1 MPMPSTAIQR
11 RADVPPHSGSREPAR
26 RIASQGRPYADR
38 PAPAP
43 VALASAHGSAVIVDM
58 AVLQERA
65 RIARE
70 LHDSVAQTLYAI
82 GLVAG
87 RALDVPDLRDPEHV
101 ERLFDHVL
109 QLASHAQGELRAL
122 LTDLWADEPRPGGL
136 TQALNALAADHE
148 SRHQVQVRLALS
160 AEPDDVPAE
169 ISEALV
175 RIAREALSNVARHA
189 RARHVDVELDVGAL
203 DLTLRIIDDGRGF
216 DPALPT
222 PGHFGLRSIRER
234 AHAVG
239 GTVQVTSAE
248 GHGTC
253 IRVRIP
259 REGGA

>member
-1 MPMPSTAIQR
+1 MPVPSTAMQR
-11 RADVPPHSGSREPAR
+11 GADVPPRSGSREPAR

-38 PAPAP
+38 PAAGP
-43 VALASAHGSAVIVDM
+43 VALASAQASAVIVDM

-70 LHDSVAQTLYAI
+70 
-82 GLVAG
+82 
-87 RALDVPDLRDPEHV
+87 
-101 ERLFDHVL
+101 
-109 QLASHAQGELRAL
+109 
-122 LTDLWADEPRPGGL
+122 
-136 TQALNALAADHE
+136 
-148 SRHQVQVRLALS
+148 
-160 AEPDDVPAE
+160 
-169 ISEALV
+169 
-175 RIAREALSNVARHA
+175 ALSNVARHA
-189 RARHVDVELDVGAL
+189 CARHVDVEPDVGAL
-203 DLTLRIIDDGRGF
+203 DFTLRIIDDGRGF